1 MDRETDVLK
10 EEMMEKLRQ
19 GLDEITSRPLGNLEQ
34 MEEAVGKLK
43 TELGRQTLERL
54 IALKKTR
61 NKKT

>member
-1 MDRETDVLK
+1 MDQETDALK
-10 EEMMEKLRQ
+10 EEMMERFRQ
-19 GLDEITSRPLGNLEQ
+19 GLNEITSRPLGNLEQ

-54 IALKKTR
+54 IALKKTQ

>member
-10 EEMMEKLRQ
+10 EEMMEKFRQ

-54 IALKKTR
+54 IAIKKTQ

>member
-1 MDRETDVLK
+1 MDQETDALK
-10 EEMMEKLRQ
+10 EEMMEKFRR

-54 IALKKTR
+54 IALKKTLE
-61 NKKT
+61 KKA

>member
-10 EEMMEKLRQ
+10 EEMMEKFRQ

-34 MEEAVGKLK
+34 MEAAVGKLK

-54 IALKKTR
+54 IALKKTP
-61 NKKT
+61 NKRT